1 MSIKIKNITLKNF
14 LSIGAVCQAVNFDR
28 TDLTLILGENLDL
41 GGDGARNGTGKTSLI
56 QGLSYALFG
65 VPINSIRK
73 DNLVNRTNGKGMLV
87 TVSFNVDG
95 IDYTIERGRK
105 PNILRFKRNG
115 KEQIT
120 KDDDSA
126 QGENKFTQLAIE
138 RVINMSADMFKH
150 IVALNTYSEPFLALK
165 NSDQRAI
172 IEQLLGITI
181 LSEKAENVKEL
192 LTTSKDAIRT
202 EEFRIKAVEEA
213 NKRILEQIDGLK
225 RRQRLWV
232 SKKESD
238 LATYVESYDALSK
251 IDIVAELQAHK
262 DLVVYNKNREVNQS
276 YMSLTARS
284 TAWYEKNQKE
294 IVDLQKTYTK
304 KNSIDIEAELRNHS
318 LVGAYNQRGKDKAT
332 QDAEIKRATADCV
345 RYDKE
350 IKKLE
355 AEIAQLHEHK
365 CYACGQEL
373 HDEQHN
379 VVLGAKEESL
389 ATAIRCNKTAEG
401 HLTKLGKDKIVL
413 GRMPSTLYKTEAEA
427 FKHSSE
433 LESIRHK
440 ITDKENETD
449 PYAEQA
455 NELLNSVTTLSK
467 PPVTVYDTEAEA
479 VTHSSTMAN
488 LLTQMESKSAEVD
501 PYEEQI
507 VDMEQKA
514 LQVTNFDMINSLTKT
529 MDHQKFMLELL
540 TSKDSFVRKRIIDQ
554 NLAYLNTRLTHY
566 LDKIGL
572 PHQVVFQNDLNV
584 EITELG
590 RELDFD
596 NLSRGERNRLILGL
610 SFAFRDVWE
619 NLYKPINTLFIDE
632 LIDSGLDTMGVENA
646 IAILKDMSRRRQ
658 KSIWLVSHR
667 EELAGRVPSVLKVVK
682 EGGYTSYNTSTEMD

>member
-1 MSIKIKNITLKNF
+1 MILLKDITIRNF
-14 LSIGAVCQAVNFDR
+14 LSIGAVTQAVNFDR

-73 DNLVNRTNGKGMLV
+73 DNLVNRTNAKNMLV
-87 TVSFNVDG
+87 TLTFSVDG
-95 IDYTIERGRK
+95 IEYKIERGRK
-105 PNILRFKRNG
+105 PNLLRFYVNSALQKQ
-115 KEQIT
+115 EE
-120 KDDDSA
+120 DAA
-126 QGENKFTQLAIE
+126 QGENKETQAAIE
-138 RVINMSADMFKH
+138 RVINMSADMFQH
-150 IVALNTYSEPFLALK
+150 IIALNTYTKPFLAMG
-165 NSDQRAI
+165 SGDQRAI

-181 LSEKAENVKEL
+181 LSEKAEVVKKL
-192 LTTSKDAIRT
+192 MTDSKDAIRT

-232 SKKESD
+232 TKKEAD
-238 LATYVESYDALSK
+238 LASFVSTYDALAR
-251 IDIVAELQAHK
+251 IDIAAELQAHK
-262 DLVVYNKNREVNQS
+262 ELVVYNQNKLINQN
-276 YMSLTARS
+276 YMALVARS
-284 TAWYEKNQKE
+284 TAWFEKNQKD
-294 IVDLQKTYTK
+294 IVELQKTYDK
-304 KNSIDIEAELRNHS
+304 KNSIDIEAELKNHS
-318 LVGAYNQRGKDKAT
+318 LVTSYNQRVKDKAT
-332 QDAEIKRATADCV
+332 QDADIKRATGDCV

-373 HDEQHN
+373 HDDQHT
-379 VVLGAKEESL
+379 VVLTAKEESSRIAVDSHNISL
-389 ATAIRCNKTAEG
+389 DNLVNLSENKID
-401 HLTKLGKDKIVL
+401 LGK
-413 GRMPSTLYKTEAEA
+413 MPSTLYKTEAEA

-433 LESIRHK
+433 LEGIKQK
-440 ITDKENETD
+440 IADKQNETD
-449 PYAEQA
+449 PYADQA
-455 NELLNSVTTLSK
+455 AELLPSVTTAGK
-467 PPVTVYDTEAEA
+467 QPVTVYDTEAEA
-479 VTHSSTMAN
+479 VTHSSTVAN
-488 LLTQMESKSAEVD
+488 LLTQIESKSGETD

-514 LQVTNFDMINSLTKT
+514 LQVTNFDTINSLTKT
-529 MDHQKFMLELL
+529 MDHQKFLLELL
-540 TSKDSFVRKRIIDQ
+540 TSKDSFVRKKIIDQ
-554 NLAYLNTRLTHY
+554 NLSFLNARLTHY

-572 PHQVVFQNDLNV
+572 PHQVVFKNDLNV

-619 NLYKPINTLFIDE
+619 NLYKPVNTLFIDE

-682 EGGYTSYNTSTEMD
+682 EGGFTSYNTSTEMD